1 MTDIERVVNLI
12 DWMVFTKKITSRR
25 QLSEKMG
32 YKESYLSQILNGKVP
47 VTEKFLKKLSITGDG
62 VNFNWLLNGEGE
74 MLTSSD
80 LKQQI
85 ENDTIT
91 IPKEVWSVI
100 KSQADSLRI
109 RDESLQ
115 SKDNQIDELIKL
127 IKQQMEEVKKINV
140 QKEENA
146 ISAAVGL

>member
-1 MTDIERVVNLI
+1 MTIKERLT
-12 DWMVFTKKITSRR
+12 VFAKSK
-25 QLSEKMG
+25 EKSVRAFEIKAGLTIG
-32 YKESYLSQILNGKVP
+32 YINAIRVSIQPDKLKSIALCYPDLN
-47 VTEKFLKKLSITGDG
+47 TG
-62 VNFNWLLNGEGE
+62 WLMTGEGE
-74 MLTSSD
+74 I
-80 LKQQI
+80 LKNTEHKEPTV